1 MEMALSRQRL
11 PGIMRVFNSLN
22 RRVARRT
29 RQINN
34 GDYAM
39 ATVRTGHAAAGTP
52 HCTTHYRSWLE
63 NGLLAEV
70 SDNHHSLCH
79 HAIPTGVRFSHIR
92 LVLPASAG
100 TLPALYGLQLHQSA
114 AIP

>member
-22 RRVARRT
+22 RHVARRT
-29 RQINN
+29 CQIND
-34 GDYAM
+34 GDEGLE
-39 ATVRTGHAAAGTP
+39 TVQMDHAAAGTP
-52 HCTTHYRSWLE
+52 HCTTHYRLWLE
-63 NGLLAEV
+63 NGSLAEV

-79 HAIPTGVRFSHIR
+79 HAIPAGVRFSHLR
-92 LVLPASAG
+92 LALPASAG
-100 TLPALYGLQLHQSA
+100 ALPALHLHQSA